1 MRKKFWDSGK
11 YEVQNTML
19 ENMIERNNS
28 TKEYKRLP
36 WNYYCRHNGTTIM
49 VCQKFICNVF
59 GIGAKRIKTVQKKI
73 KSGET
78 MEDKRG
84 RHMNQKVKLTDDLK
98 TLIQVH
104 CKSIPHSESHYSR
117 ENSKLNYFYDI
128 SLTLSELYLLFLDF
142 YTAVTR
148 NESIPIDKT
157 TY

>member
-1 MRKKFWDSGK
+1 
-11 YEVQNTML
+11 
-19 ENMIERNNS
+19 MI
-28 TKEYKRLP
+28 
-36 WNYYCRHNGTTIM
+36 
-49 VCQKFICNVF
+49 CQKFICNVF
-59 GIGAKRIKTVQKKI
+59 GIGVKRIKTVQKKI

-104 CKSIPHSESHYSR
+104 YKSIPHSESHYSR
-117 ENSKLNYFYDI
+117 ENSKLNYFYDR

-142 YTAVTR
+142 YTAVTG

-157 TY
+157 TYYNYFNHHVNFSFDLPQTDVCDNCYAYESSKRGKN